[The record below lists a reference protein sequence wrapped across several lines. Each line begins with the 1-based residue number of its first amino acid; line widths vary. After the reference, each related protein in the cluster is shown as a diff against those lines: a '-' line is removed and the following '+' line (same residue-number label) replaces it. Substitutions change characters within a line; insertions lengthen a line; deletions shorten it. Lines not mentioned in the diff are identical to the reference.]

1 VDDEKDIASLFED
14 AICAGIIGNSVVSF
28 YDPAIALEHFSKNKQ
43 AYALVISDMRM
54 PDMDGLGL
62 LNKVKELNP
71 MVRTMLVSAYEF
83 QNNPN
88 FEKYLEQGIIDS
100 FMEKPIKI
108 NRLCQRVRD
117 LLTL

>member
-1 VDDEKDIASLFED
+1 MA
-14 AICAGIIGNSVVSF
+14 
-28 YDPAIALEHFSKNKQ
+28 
-43 AYALVISDMRM
+43 
-54 PDMDGLGL
+54 L
-62 LNKVKELNP
+62 LNKVRELNP

-88 FEKYLEQGIIDS
+88 FEKYLELGIIDS

-117 LLTL
+117 LLTLYPG

>member
-1 VDDEKDIASLFED
+1 
-14 AICAGIIGNSVVSF
+14 
-28 YDPAIALEHFSKNKQ
+28 
-43 AYALVISDMRM
+43 M
-54 PDMDGLGL
+54 PDMDGLAL

-117 LLTL
+117 LLTLWPG

>member
-1 VDDEKDIASLFED
+1 MA
-14 AICAGIIGNSVVSF
+14 
-28 YDPAIALEHFSKNKQ
+28 
-43 AYALVISDMRM
+43 
-54 PDMDGLGL
+54 L

-88 FEKYLEQGIIDS
+88 FEKYLELGIIDS

-108 NRLCQRVRD
+108 NMPKSKGFTYFVARIIRPTIKVAVIKINDKTVHLERSR
-117 LLTL
+117 